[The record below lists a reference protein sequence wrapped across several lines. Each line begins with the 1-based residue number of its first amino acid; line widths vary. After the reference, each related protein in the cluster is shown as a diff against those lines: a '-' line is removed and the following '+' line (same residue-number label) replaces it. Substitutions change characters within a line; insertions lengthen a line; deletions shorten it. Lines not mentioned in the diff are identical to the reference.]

1 MISIRLRS
9 QLKQTL
15 SRLSEINSYRTDF
28 SRFLSTNNSLCLIRS
43 LNNRL
48 NQSQFV
54 LVNKRFK
61 SSEPPVTNEPKQ
73 SVPKKQQINV
83 IFTLLITNI
92 DYKTDKTVRLLDSE
106 LETCNNCVDIRYSD
120 AAILLEGET
129 RERAND

>member
-1 MISIRLRS
+1 MFSIRLRS

-15 SRLSEINSYRTDF
+15 SRLSEINSYRSDF
-28 SRFLSTNNSLCLIRS
+28 SRFLSTNNSLCLIRP

-61 SSEPPVTNEPKQ
+61 SVTNEPKQ

-83 IFTLLITNI
+83 IFPLLITNI
-92 DYKTDKTVRLLDSE
+92 DYITDRIVRLLDSE

-120 AAILLEGET
+120 AAVLLEGET

>member
-1 MISIRLRS
+1 MISIRIRS

-28 SRFLSTNNSLCLIRS
+28 SRFLSTNNSLCIIRP

-48 NQSQFV
+48 NQSEFV
-54 LVNKRFK
+54 LVNKRFN

-83 IFTLLITNI
+83 IFPLLITNI
-92 DYKTDKTVRLLDSE
+92 DYITDNIVRLLDSE

-120 AAILLEGET
+120 AAILLESET